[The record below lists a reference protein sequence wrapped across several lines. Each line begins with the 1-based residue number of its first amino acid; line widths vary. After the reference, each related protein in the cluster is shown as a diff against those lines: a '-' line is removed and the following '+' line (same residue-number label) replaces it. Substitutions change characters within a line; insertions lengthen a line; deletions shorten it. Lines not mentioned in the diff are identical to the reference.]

1 MLLTEQLFDT
11 EVEVLNEG
19 TEKNTYL
26 VGTFMQA
33 DKVNR
38 NKRIY
43 PDSVMSPA
51 VEEYV
56 ENYVKTSRAVGEAEH
71 PETSTIGIDRVS
83 HLITEIHK
91 EGSNYIGKA
100 KILGTPMGN
109 LIKSLVEGGVK
120 MGVSSRGT
128 GATKS
133 RSDGISEVTKYK
145 LFTVDAVYSPSAP
158 DAFVSTLVESE
169 ALERVFANSK
179 LLKEFDEFLSMRK
192 RLKESKKVD
201 RHQLALVEFE
211 KLLKT
216 F

>member
-11 EVEVLNEG
+11 EVEVINEG
-19 TEKNTYL
+19 QEKSMYL
-26 VGTFMQA
+26 SGVFIQA

-43 PDSVMSPA
+43 PDSVMAPA
-51 VEEYV
+51 VEQYV
-56 ENYVKTSRAVGEAEH
+56 EDYVKTSRAVGEAEH
-71 PETSTIGIDRVS
+71 PQTSTIGIDRVS

-91 EGSNYIGKA
+91 EGSNYFGKA
-100 KILGTPMGN
+100 KLLGTPMGN

-128 GATKS
+128 GTTKS
-133 RSDGISEVTKYK
+133 RTDGITEVTKYK
-145 LFTVDAVYSPSAP
+145 LFTVDAVYAPSAP
-158 DAFVSTLVESE
+158 DAFVSTLVESD